1 MGIKWLEAE
10 GKTSCFGGVRKLL
23 DSWTKCSEKLVD
35 NTQK

>member
-10 GKTSCFGGVRKLL
+10 GKTSCFGEVRKLL

-35 NTQK
+35 NT